1 MALNKIYAKFGKEYD
16 GEVVTPTGNILIGSG
31 EGKILPYDM
40 IFGALGSCMF
50 YYFHKFAKQRKIQF
64 DSVTVEVTGTKRE
77 TPPTMLNRVNV
88 KYIVKNGE
96 KEKGLI
102 SRQDYQQN
110 TVLYF
115 KRFPGLQKCPMKS
128 SLYDS

>member
-64 DSVTVEVTGTKRE
+64 DSVTVEVTGIKRE

-96 KEKGLI
+96 KEKGLNKLAGLSAKYCSLFQTL
-102 SRQDYQQN
+102 SRIAERSYE
-110 TVLYF
+110 VEF
-115 KRFPGLQKCPMKS
+115 V
-128 SLYDS
+128 